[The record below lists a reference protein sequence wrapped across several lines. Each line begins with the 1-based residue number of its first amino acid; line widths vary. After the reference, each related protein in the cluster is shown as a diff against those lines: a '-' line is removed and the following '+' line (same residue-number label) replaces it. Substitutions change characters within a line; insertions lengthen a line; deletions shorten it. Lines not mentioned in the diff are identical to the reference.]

1 MPARVLVTC
10 HRIQSRI
17 LRYGTA
23 KEYFEVDKYYT
34 TFCDTKN
41 RYNLQLA
48 LTLGNALSLQLCST
62 LVKHLEKNLL
72 MKQLLRTFQIHLSNP
87 TKDTHTY
94 QQQLH
99 CFFWL
104 HIAAHLLQAPPP
116 SKVCWQRYSRYTFS
130 LELLQLPRYYSGITG
145 CTNIQ
150 ISLDKKESSLQLRLL
165 SRHTNILFEIAGH

>member
-87 TKDTHTY
+87 TKDTHI
-94 QQQLH
+94 L
-99 CFFWL
+99 
-104 HIAAHLLQAPPP
+104 INNN
-116 SKVCWQRYSRYTFS
+116 YTASFGYI
-130 LELLQLPRYYSGITG
+130 LQLTCCKPRHRQRCAGNATLVTHFLWNYYNYRGIF
-145 CTNIQ
+145 Q
-150 ISLDKKESSLQLRLL
+150 ASLDAQTYKYPLTKRN
-165 SRHTNILFEIAGH
+165 RPYN